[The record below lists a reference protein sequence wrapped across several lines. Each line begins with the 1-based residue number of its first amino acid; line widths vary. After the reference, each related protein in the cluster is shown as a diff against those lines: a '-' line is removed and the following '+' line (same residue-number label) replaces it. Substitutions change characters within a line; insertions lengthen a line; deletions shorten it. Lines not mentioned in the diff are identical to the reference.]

1 MSGKDNSQ
9 EHEAG
14 RSHFIDTQEAES
26 EDRKSSQV
34 VKPHRLPQVMYFLLQ
49 GSTA

>member
-1 MSGKDNSQ
+1 MTGKDDSQ

-14 RSHFIDTQEAES
+14 QSHFIDIQEAES
-26 EDRKSSQV
+26 EDRKSSQA
-34 VKPHRLPQVMYFLLQ
+34 VKPHRLPQVMYFLHQ